1 MTITVNLN
9 RTRCYRIIGSKGD
22 LYDIDLNALA
32 GNGACD
38 CPNFIFKMEDAVQ
51 MGSAGFAV
59 NKVSTRR
66 LRPSLFLRVWP
77 GVFLPFGVRIMR
89 PGYSRRWLC
98 WPLAHSND
106 KEETAV
112 VFQERMVA
120 CRNQ

>member
-51 MGSAGFAV
+51 MGSWGLMCRHIVAARKFDLL
-59 NKVSTRR
+59 RR
-66 LRPSLFLRVWP
+66 RGLRADR
-77 GVFLPFGVRIMR
+77 G
-89 PGYSRRWLC
+89 
-98 WPLAHSND
+98 
-106 KEETAV
+106 
-112 VFQERMVA
+112 
-120 CRNQ
+120 